1 MRGNWFRT
9 VVAGRALLVITVA
22 QLVEIAAWVPLFH
35 ACGEFD
41 DLPAAFRHS
50 ARELH
55 DVRLLSPAWK
65 ILGPLEADAGT
76 LMFGVSTA
84 VLFAVIQ
91 TLIRREP
98 ALEVG

>member
-1 MRGNWFRT
+1 VRGNWFRT

-41 DLPAAFRHS
+41 DLPAAFHHS